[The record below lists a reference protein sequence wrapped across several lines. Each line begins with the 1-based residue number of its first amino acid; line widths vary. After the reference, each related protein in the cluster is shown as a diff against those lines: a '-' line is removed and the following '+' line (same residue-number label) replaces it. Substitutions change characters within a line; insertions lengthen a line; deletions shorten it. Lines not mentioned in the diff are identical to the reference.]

1 MKNAK
6 ITSKNKLKFKYE
18 KKSKEIIG
26 PLNKLELVLAKI
38 NNEIHQDE
46 FNELIMTEVDLREI
60 TKLATYEKINNLK
73 LKSLSSQ
80 RNIDSTERNGIT
92 PDPI

>member
-6 ITSKNKLKFKYE
+6 ITNKNKLKFKYE
-18 KKSKEIIG
+18 EKNKEIIG

-60 TKLATYEKINNLK
+60 TKLAT
-73 LKSLSSQ
+73 
-80 RNIDSTERNGIT
+80 
-92 PDPI
+92 